1 MPQEK
6 KIFPLPFAV
15 CKITNSQFTQ
25 PRPIKAFN
33 RNFMTL
39 KQIVLLIA
47 IYLLAC
53 TQVAAQSSMT
63 DSQVMQ
69 FMMKENARG
78 TSRSDLVQKL
88 IEKGV
93 TIEQIRR
100 VREKY
105 EKQQD
110 GSVVNSRDITGSSK
124 VESNSRLRQNNGDS
138 RDDFKGNRQRKSKQD
153 AYSENGLSQQQIKEL
168 RRQRKE
174 EYMDEMD
181 YFLPDSLD
189 FIDIEDEEYGF
200 YKEEEPEKE
209 VFGRNIF
216 NNKKLSFEPNMNIA
230 TPADY
235 HLGPGDEVY
244 VDVWGA
250 SQERFACTVS
260 PDGTIDI
267 ETYGPL
273 NVDGLTVAEANQ
285 RLQSTLGARYSGSQV
300 QLTVGQTKTITVDI
314 MGEVEAPGS
323 YTISAFSTVFN
334 ALYMA
339 GGTNEIGTLRNIKV
353 YRDSKLIS
361 TCDIYDYILNGNMKG
376 NVRLNSGDV
385 IIVGP
390 YECLVN
396 LTGKVKRPM
405 YYEMKSKESVGTL
418 IEYAGGFAGDA
429 YEGSVCLVR
438 RAGGEFSVYT
448 IDEFDRHKFQLADGD
463 SVSVDSTLN
472 RYRNMV
478 EVKGAV
484 WRPGLYQM
492 DGNITT
498 IRQLLEA
505 AGGIRED
512 AISSRGIL
520 HRRKEDHSLEVKQVD
535 IKGILEHRVAD
546 ITLRNEDAF
555 YVPSKKEMQEEL
567 YLTIDGEINYPGEYE
582 FAENTTIEDFILQA
596 GGLKDAASMVKVDI
610 FRRIRYKNALQS
622 ENQIAKSFSF
632 QIAEGFV
639 IEGEPGFVLEP
650 FDEVIVRRSP
660 GYVEQQHVTIEG
672 EIAFEGAYVLT
683 NKAMRLSDLVEA
695 AGGLTN
701 EAYPAGAHL
710 ERRLTA
716 EEKIKQESM
725 IRLASS
731 GDSINIQKLELSDIQ
746 NVGINLDQ
754 ALKYP
759 GSDQWDIV
767 LRDQDKLVIP
777 QFNNTVTITGEVMYP
792 NTVAYNDKAKL
803 SDYIEKAGGYGRQAM
818 KRRVFVVNMN
828 GTVNKIHSSKDIQP
842 GCNILVPAK
851 PKRTRM
857 SLGELLSIG
866 TMTATLGTV
875 IATLITN

>member
-1 MPQEK
+1 
-6 KIFPLPFAV
+6 
-15 CKITNSQFTQ
+15 
-25 PRPIKAFN
+25 
-33 RNFMTL
+33 MTF

-47 IYLLAC
+47 FSLLAC
-53 TQVAAQSSMT
+53 AQVVAQSSMT

-69 FMMKENARG
+69 YMMKENARG

-110 GSVVNSRDITGSSK
+110 GSVVNSRDITGSSQ
-124 VESNSRLRQNNGDS
+124 VESSNRLRQNNGDT
-138 RDDFKGNRQRKSKQD
+138 RDEFKGNRQRKNRQE
-153 AYSENGLSQQQIKEL
+153 AYSEKGLSEQQIREL

-235 HLGPGDEVY
+235 RLGPGDEVY

-250 SQERFACTVS
+250 SQERFECTVS

-273 NVDGLTVAEANQ
+273 NVDGLTVAEANKK
-285 RLQSTLGARYSGSQV
+285 LQATLGARYSGSQV
-300 QLTVGQTKTITVDI
+300 QLTVGQTKTISVDI

-361 TCDIYDYILNGNMKG
+361 TCDVYDYILNGNMKG

-429 YEGSVCLVR
+429 YEGNVCLVR

-448 IDEFDRHKFQLADGD
+448 IDEFDRHNFQLADGD

-498 IRQLLEA
+498 IRQLIEA
-505 AGGIRED
+505 SGGLRED
-512 AISSRGIL
+512 AISSHGIL
-520 HRRKEDHSLEVKQVD
+520 HRRKEDRSLEVKQVD
-535 IKGILEHRVAD
+535 IKGIMEHRVAD

-555 YVPSKKEMQEEL
+555 YVPSKKEMQEEQ
-567 YLTIDGEINYPGEYE
+567 YLTIDGEVNYPGEYE

-610 FRRIRYKNALQS
+610 FRRIRDKNTLQAES
-622 ENQIAKSFSF
+622 QVAESFSF

-660 GYVEQQHVTIEG
+660 GYVEQQHATIEG
-672 EIAFEGAYVLT
+672 EVAFEGAYVLT

-695 AGGLTN
+695 AGGLTP
-701 EAYPAGAHL
+701 EAYAAGAHL
-710 ERRLTA
+710 ERKLTT
-716 EEKIKQESM
+716 EEKIKQETM
-725 IRLASS
+725 IKLASS

-754 ALKYP
+754 ALKNP

-792 NTVAYNDKAKL
+792 NTVAYNENAKL
-803 SDYIEKAGGYGRQAM
+803 SYYIEQAGGFGRQAM

-828 GTVNKIHSSKDIQP
+828 GTVNKIRSSKDIQP

-851 PKRTRM
+851 PKRSRM